1 MKHSKEI
8 IVFADGSSLGNPG
21 PGGWGVV
28 VVYQDNKLKVKS
40 EKLKVT
46 ELGGGNKHT
55 TNNRMELTAAI
66 EALEF
71 SSKLKTQ
78 NVKLLIYTDSSY
90 TINGITKWIK
100 RWEKTDWIGTN
111 KKEILNQDLWKK
123 LSKLTKGK
131 NILWK
136 HVRGHVGIAGNE
148 RADFLATM
156 NAREQNWKKGKFFT
170 GPLSKYPF
178 DILNTKPAKKFLRK
192 SASSRRKSAAKAHS
206 YLSLVDGKLIR
217 HQTWPECE
225 KRIKGVSGAKFKKAV
240 SAEDEKEIM
249 RGWGIKG

>member
-156 NAREQNWKKGKFFT
+156 NAREQKWKKGKFFT